1 MKSAPHFLLARPFFS
16 LLCSLGLLGSA
27 ASARADD
34 ESIYF
39 SEFPVVASVSRLPQK
54 LADAP
59 TAVTVIDR
67 DLIKASGARDL
78 NDIFRLVPGFQ
89 TYPNTT
95 EPGRVSYHGLGEGDY
110 APRLQVLIDGRSM
123 YSPLFGGGVNWATLP
138 VAIEDIERIEVV
150 RGTNAVSYGSNAFL
164 GVINI
169 ITVDPALT
177 RGVSVST
184 SYGNQNVR
192 DYFARLGGKIGE
204 VGDFRL
210 TYKQQNDDG
219 LKNRYD
225 WVDSYFSRLFD
236 LRADLA
242 LSDRDSLQFN
252 LGQSDAVSQVG
263 RLKTT
268 NTGIVL
274 GYSDPEAPIRELMQ
288 RSSYLQL
295 SWRRVLS
302 ATSDLQVRYAYS
314 ADQSSDV
321 FGVYVAGNSYHVNQ
335 SGDVGMRSEL
345 EIQHSLQPF
354 DSGRLVW
361 GASWRNDATRS
372 QWSLPNLGM
381 VHREVA
387 RVFGNLE
394 WKPARWFTG
403 NAGLASENDSLAGF
417 HLAPRLSGNF
427 HLNAENTLRIGV
439 SRAYRTG
446 STVNYLGN
454 EKVKF
459 GNIVREYVY
468 AGDPDMPVERLD
480 TWEVGYLGD
489 WRDWRASLDVRFY
502 SEKIYD
508 RLFKIDLG
516 YSSKAIPSSTIP
528 IQDIQIQG
536 LEYQFKW
543 QPFEATRLVLN
554 QAFAQVDSVYLDS
567 ALALTQSTLSR
578 ADKLRDIQEFTEHS
592 MPGRSTSALIMQ
604 KLPLGFD
611 FSIAGYWQDKMKWS
625 TNSWSDKYR
634 RFDARLAYPFRTES
648 LRGEVAF
655 TVQSLNGDHNEY
667 KSDTSTSKPDGR
679 LVERRQWLSLR
690 LDF

>member
-1 MKSAPHFLLARPFFS
+1 MKSAPYFLLARPLFS
-16 LLCSLGLLGSA
+16 LLCSLGLLSSA

-219 LKNRYD
+219 LRNRYD
-225 WVDSYFSRLFD
+225 WIDSYFSRLFD

-263 RLKTT
+263 RLQMPAAQP
-268 NTGIVL
+268 
-274 GYSDPEAPIRELMQ
+274 DPENPVRELMQ
-288 RSSYLQL
+288 RSSYVQL

-302 ATSDLQVRYAYS
+302 GSSDLQVRYAYA
-314 ADQSSDV
+314 ADQSTDV
-321 FGVYVAGNSYHVNQ
+321 FAFRFGGQTYHFDQ

-345 EIQHSLQPF
+345 EIQHSAQLAEAM
-354 DSGRLVW
+354 RLAW

-372 QWSLPNLGM
+372 EFSLPNMGM
-381 VHREVA
+381 VHREVS
-387 RVFGNLE
+387 RLFGNLE
-394 WKPARWFTG
+394 WKPASWFTG
-403 NAGLASENDSLAGF
+403 NAGLAGENDSLAGF

-427 HLNAENTLRIGV
+427 HLTPENTLRFGV

-446 STVNYLGN
+446 STVNYLGR
-454 EKVKF
+454 EKITF
-459 GNIVREYVY
+459 GNLVYQNVY
-468 AGDPDMPVERLD
+468 AGDPNMPAERLD
-480 TWEVGYLGD
+480 TFEVGYLGD
-489 WRDWRASLDVRFY
+489 WRDWRASLDVRLY
-502 SEKIYD
+502 SEKIYG

-516 YSSKAIPSSTIP
+516 TANPVPDTSLPNSTVP
-528 IQDIQIQG
+528 IQNIQIQG

-543 QPFEATRLVLN
+543 QPFDTTRLVLN
-554 QAFAQVDSVYLDS
+554 QAFAQIDSAYLDS
-567 ALALTQSTLSR
+567 ALALTGSTLSQ
-578 ADKLRDIQEFTEHS
+578 ANKLLAIQEFTEHS

-604 KLPLGFD
+604 KLPFGLD

-667 KSDTSTSKPDGR
+667 KMDTNTSKQDGR
-679 LVERRQWLSLR
+679 IVERRQWLSLR